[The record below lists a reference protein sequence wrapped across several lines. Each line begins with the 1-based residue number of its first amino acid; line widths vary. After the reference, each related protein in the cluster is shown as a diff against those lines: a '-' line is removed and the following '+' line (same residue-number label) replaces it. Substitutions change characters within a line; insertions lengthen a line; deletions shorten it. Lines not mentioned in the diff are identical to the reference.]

1 MNKKLKGLKADLH
14 LHTCDGIRENYIN
27 YNAFKLIDVAMGMG
41 HEVLSITNHDTVTYN
56 GYLRDYACERGILL
70 IPGVEITLKNGG
82 HVLAYNVT
90 DTLDSINNLSDIE
103 RIKDRDNLFIAPH
116 PFFPGSVSLGRQF
129 IKWQS
134 IFDAIELCHFYTD
147 SINFNKKAI
156 DMAEKFNLPM
166 VGTSDSHLL
175 RQLNTTYSFIYAEK
189 DTEAVFEAIRN
200 RAVKVVTSPLSTAE
214 AGMILQEMFAKKYMK
229 KFGTACFY
237 LLSLLSRG

>member
-1 MNKKLKGLKADLH
+1 MDRKLKGLKVDLH
-14 LHTCDGIRENYIN
+14 LHTCDGISESYIN
-27 YNAFKLIDVAMGMG
+27 YNAFRLIDVAMEMG
-41 HEVLSITNHDTVTYN
+41 HKVLSITNHDTVTYN
-56 GYLRDYACERGILL
+56 DYLKDYARERGILL
-70 IPGVEITLKNGG
+70 IPGVEITLKGG
-82 HVLAYNVT
+82 HVLAYNVN
-90 DTLDSINNLSDIE
+90 DPLNSINDLSDIE

-116 PFFPGSVSLGRQF
+116 PFFPGSVSLGRHF

-147 SINFNKKAI
+147 SINFNRKAI
-156 DMAEKFNLPM
+156 DMAEKFNLPL

-189 DTEAVFEAIRN
+189 DTEAIFDAIRN